1 MSLTIA
7 LFVAAALAGSPA
19 AHDLQEPG
27 QGRLAAGAAAPPLR
41 LGEFLRG
48 PALERFEP
56 GHIYAL
62 EFWAT
67 WCGPCIGA
75 MPHLSELQT
84 RYAER
89 GVTILGVD
97 VWEDKGPT
105 TATPEAVRA
114 FVAKKGAALTYPVAL
129 DDDGAMA
136 RTWLEAAGVRGI
148 PSTFVV
154 DRGGKLAWVG
164 HPDALELVLDELLA
178 GTWHVAD
185 GPARIAKARDEVLA
199 ACNEYAESLEAG
211 DAAWKVVSARYPSY
225 APRFLDRRYAEMVI
239 NGHSAA
245 GYALGRELLAE
256 ARAKRD
262 SILAMD
268 VVTPMM
274 DAQRNAKAIDRELA
288 LAVAALVLEL
298 GDPADPGRH
307 ISLVQIHYFL
317 GDLEEAREHRKL
329 AVQLS
334 PPGIH
339 ERMNEWFD
347 RLEADAVAAKR

>member
-1 MSLTIA
+1 MSLHIA
-7 LFVAAALAGSPA
+7 TLVASAIAGLSA
-19 AHDLQEPG
+19 VHDLQEVVPS
-27 QGRLAAGAAAPPLR
+27 RLAAGAAAPPLR

-75 MPHLSELQT
+75 MPHLSELQA

-97 VWEDKGPT
+97 VWEDKGPV
-105 TATPEAVRA
+105 TATTEAVRA
-114 FVAKKGAALTYPVAL
+114 FVAKRGSALTYPVAL
-129 DDDGAMA
+129 DADGAMA
-136 RTWLEAAGVRGI
+136 RTWLDAAGVTGI

-154 DRGGKLAWVG
+154 DRAGKLAWIG

-178 GTWHVAD
+178 STWHVVE
-185 GPARIAKARDEVLA
+185 GPARIAKAREEVEA
-199 ACNEYAESLEAG
+199 ACNQYAVSLEAG

-274 DAQRNAKAIDRELA
+274 DAKRNEKAIDRELA
-288 LAVAALVLEL
+288 LAVAALVFEL

-317 GDLEEAREHRKL
+317 GDLAEARKHREL

-339 ERMNEWFD
+339 DRMNEWFD
-347 RLEADAVAAKR
+347 RLEADAVAGDK